1 MKNLYTLSDVAMK
14 TGIPKY
20 KITYV
25 YQQGYLKSPQR
36 FNNNR
41 MFTDEDVEAVKEHFK
56 NTRQIAAD
64 KRAKTAAL
72 LKARPI
78 DLKSVTREKEQ
89 PKPS

>member
-1 MKNLYTLSDVAMK
+1 MTNLYTLTDVAMK

-41 MFTDEDVEAVKEHFK
+41 MFTDEDVEAVKAHFK
-56 NTRQIAAD
+56 NTRQIAEER
-64 KRAKTAAL
+64 RAKTRGAMKGL
-72 LKARPI
+72 
-78 DLKSVTREKEQ
+78 